1 MKQQGLGPGVQDAG
15 EADLSSQV
23 LRPEGHFLEGLRY
36 GGEEQ
41 GIGLLGLRPE
51 ERVKEIRNGE
61 DGMVVFDGQEVLLLS
76 LEPSSLIQAL
86 AFWAVP
92 IPTRVV
98 RELLVSAAITLVEM
112 AAQGSGAAVED
123 GPNDP
128 RLLAAEGGQMIGI
141 LPENVGQLQRRALG
155 AAVQGR

>member
-1 MKQQGLGPGVQDAG
+1 M
-15 EADLSSQV
+15 
-23 LRPEGHFLEGLRY
+23 
-36 GGEEQ
+36 
-41 GIGLLGLRPE
+41 
-51 ERVKEIRNGE
+51 
-61 DGMVVFDGQEVLLLS
+61 
-76 LEPSSLIQAL
+76 
-86 AFWAVP
+86 
-92 IPTRVV
+92 
-98 RELLVSAAITLVEM
+98 SAAITLVEM